1 MPRLNIWRTD
11 ILSIFHVWLKYIIG
25 VAPVGHKA
33 ICGGYGACSTEFD
46 RNDPCSA
53 HDDCEKTECKI

>member
-1 MPRLNIWRTD
+1 MC
-11 ILSIFHVWLKYIIG
+11 LKYVIG
-25 VAPVGHKA
+25 VALVEHKT

-53 HDDCEKTECKI
+53 HDDCEKTECKSDTFARWIVRVLA